1 MLARKITSLQH
12 PLVKKWVSLRSDKR
26 YREENQRLLIVG
38 KNQIEELASEIEIH
52 SLITLA
58 PSELAA
64 KEHFIVDEPILK
76 KITGLHAP
84 DGFAA
89 EVSVP
94 KPIDLSHKKYLLVLD
109 KIADPG
115 NLGTLL
121 RTAYALKWDGVIVTP
136 NTVDLFNDKAL
147 RAGKGAIFRL
157 PYAKLDQ
164 IEILSLIQERK
175 FHSYTADTKGDP
187 VGKCEFKEPL
197 LLILSSEAKGPSI
210 WPNMKKIT
218 IPMQKKAES
227 LNVAASGAILLYLMR
242 QPS

>member
-12 PLVKKWVSLRSDKR
+12 PLVKKWVSLRSDKS

-38 KNQIEELASEIEIH
+38 KNQIEELSREIEIH

-64 KEHFIVDEPILK
+64 NDHFIVDEPILK

-89 EVSVP
+89 EVSIP
-94 KPIDLSHKKYLLVLD
+94 KPIDLSHKKHLLLLD
-109 KIADPG
+109 KISDPG

-136 NTVDLFNDKAL
+136 DTVDLFNDKAL

-164 IEILSLIQERK
+164 IEILSLAQEKK
-175 FHSYTADTKGDP
+175 FHLYTADTKGDA
-187 VGKCEFKEPL
+187 VENCEFKAPL
-197 LLILSSEAKGPSI
+197 LLILSSESKGPGD
-210 WPNMKKIT
+210 WPSKKIT

-242 QPS
+242 HSS